1 MDGLSVLQVLQHT
14 ATTAFTG
21 VEQGRSSLTLG
32 AGASSVAVKA
42 RNLGA
47 ALNGVE
53 VRLHDPG
60 QASALAVKYSDG
72 TTPRITVTLAH
83 DGSAIT
89 STAAQV
95 VAAIN
100 TPSLDRDGEPGL
112 YGMHRQFLASAPS
125 SGGSG
130 VVVAA
135 SGTLA
140 GGADPTL
147 LRTYDTC
154 RYSAANGG
162 LFYFNQTNPI
172 EIVAIEAVLGASR
185 DETAYTVSIVSYD
198 DLSEVTAETVQ
209 FATGT
214 AQHIYL
220 MPSNLI
226 LPRGRAI
233 KFVSATTGVVRIH
246 ARNVQKT
253 PR

>member
-162 LFYFNQTNPI
+162 LFYFNQNNPI
-172 EIVAIEAVLGASR
+172 EIVAIEAVLGAS
-185 DETAYTVSIVSYD
+185 TAYTVSIVSYD